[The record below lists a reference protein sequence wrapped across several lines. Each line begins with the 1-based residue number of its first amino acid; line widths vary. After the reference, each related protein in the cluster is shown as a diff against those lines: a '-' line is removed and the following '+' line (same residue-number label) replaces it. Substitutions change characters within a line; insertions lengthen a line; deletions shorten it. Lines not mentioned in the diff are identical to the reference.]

1 MEKRQRKVRKTVRK
15 GTAVLVATQ
24 WTIGILAALLVI
36 WGGWYWRGGSA
47 YRNWRNQKRLETAER
62 LLREGHHDE
71 AASAA
76 RAVFNADNNNL
87 RAVRIIA
94 TAADRLSPFAARP
107 WRQRAF
113 DLAPWDITNRIE
125 LALTA
130 IAAGDS
136 MTARTLL
143 LAVGTN
149 VPPIASYHEAL
160 GAAQVSISDLTGA
173 EMSFSKASRLDPSNL
188 DRQFNLA
195 RVRLLMDSPS
205 KNLEAR
211 RSLDLLATNEPTRVA
226 ALTLRIEDALR
237 GRRNSEALRLA
248 EQMVASTNVPFAS
261 RLLHL
266 TALKASGS
274 PKLEATL
281 EQLKKTSAGRPQEI
295 AQIAVWMSNQGMSA
309 AALAWARTLP
319 RETVA
324 DPSVRIAVADLLIG
338 VKDWLGLRQWVRS
351 EDWKGFDSFRIA
363 YDAVSA
369 HFLASA
375 DTRTTEQD
383 ALWKRAIKAANGNP
397 AQLQALAK
405 MAVLWHFEPQLE
417 ATLWTIAESGALEE
431 GALIDLNRLYIA
443 RQDTLGQ
450 LKVAR
455 RLHTIRPTDLSALN
469 NVVYLGLLLDRND
482 AKLQELADTLHVKSP
497 KNPAHV
503 ATYAF
508 ALFTR
513 GQHAQAVEIMN
524 SLGTEILN
532 RPLYSAMQGIFL
544 AHAGNA
550 KGAREALTRATGAT
564 LSPEE
569 DALVRTARAMVRMTP

>member
-15 GTAVLVATQ
+15 GTTILVTAK
-24 WTIGILAALLVI
+24 WTAGILAALLLV
-36 WGGWYWRGGSA
+36 WGCWEWRGGNA

-62 LLREGHHDE
+62 LLREGHSDE

-94 TAADRLSPFAARP
+94 TAAERFSPFAARP

-113 DLAPWDITNRIE
+113 DLAPWDLTNRIE

-130 IAAGDS
+130 VSTGDS
-136 MTARTLL
+136 MTARNILL
-143 LAVGTN
+143 GAGTN
-149 VPPIASYHEAL
+149 VPPIPGYYEAL
-160 GAAQVSISDLTGA
+160 GAAQFSISDLPGA
-173 EMSFSKASRLDPSNL
+173 EASFSTASRLDPSNL

-195 RVRLLMDSPS
+195 RVRLLMDSTS
-205 KNLEAR
+205 KNAEAR
-211 RSLDLLATNEPTRVA
+211 RTLDLLATNAATRVA

-237 GRRNSEALRLA
+237 GRRNAEAMRLA
-248 EQMVASTNVPFAS
+248 EQMIASTNVPFAS

-266 TALKASGS
+266 TALKANSS
-274 PKLEATL
+274 SKLDATL
-281 EQLKKTSAGRPQEI
+281 TDLKKSAAANPQEI
-295 AQIAVWMSNQGMSA
+295 AQLAVWMGNHGMSP
-309 AALAWARTLP
+309 AALAWARTLS
-319 RETVA
+319 RDIVA
-324 DPSVRIAVADLLIG
+324 DPSVRIAIADSLIG

-363 YDAVSA
+363 YDAVAA

-375 DTRTTEQD
+375 DTRSTEQD
-383 ALWKRAIKAANGNP
+383 ALWQRAIKAANGNP

-431 GALIDLNRLYIA
+431 GALFDLNRIYIA

-455 RLHTIRPTDLSALN
+455 RLLTLRPTDLSALN

-482 AKLQELADTLHVKSP
+482 AKLQQLADTLHVKSP

-513 GQHAQAVEIMN
+513 GQHAQAVEIIN
-524 SLGTEILN
+524 SLGAEILN
-532 RPLYSAMQGIFL
+532 RPMYAAMQGIFL

-550 KGAREALTRATGAT
+550 KGAREALTRASGAT

>member
-1 MEKRQRKVRKTVRK
+1 M
-15 GTAVLVATQ
+15 
-24 WTIGILAALLVI
+24 
-36 WGGWYWRGGSA
+36 
-47 YRNWRNQKRLETAER
+47 
-62 LLREGHHDE
+62 
-71 AASAA
+71 
-76 RAVFNADNNNL
+76 
-87 RAVRIIA
+87 
-94 TAADRLSPFAARP
+94 
-107 WRQRAF
+107 
-113 DLAPWDITNRIE
+113 
-125 LALTA
+125 
-130 IAAGDS
+130 
-136 MTARTLL
+136 
-143 LAVGTN
+143 
-149 VPPIASYHEAL
+149 
-160 GAAQVSISDLTGA
+160 
-173 EMSFSKASRLDPSNL
+173 
-188 DRQFNLA
+188 
-195 RVRLLMDSPS
+195 
-205 KNLEAR
+205 
-211 RSLDLLATNEPTRVA
+211 
-226 ALTLRIEDALR
+226 TLRIEDALR

-266 TALKASGS
+266 TTLKASGS
-274 PKLEATL
+274 AKLNSTL
-281 EQLKKTSAGRPQEI
+281 EQMKQASAGRPQEI
-295 AQIAVWMSNQGMSA
+295 AQIAVWMSNQGMSP

-319 RETVA
+319 REIVT

-363 YDAVSA
+363 YDAVAA

-375 DTRTTEQD
+375 ETRTTEQD
-383 ALWKRAIKAANGNP
+383 ALWKRAIKAANGNQ

-431 GALIDLNRLYIA
+431 GALFDLNRIYIA

-455 RLHTIRPTDLSALN
+455 RLHTLRPADLSALN

-513 GQHAQAVEIMN
+513 GQHAQAVEVMN
-524 SLGTEILN
+524 SLGAEVLN
-532 RPLYSAMQGIFL
+532 RPMFSAMQGIFL

-550 KGAREALTRATGAT
+550 KGAREALTRAAGAT

>member
-15 GTAVLVATQ
+15 GTEVLVAAR
-24 WTIGILAALLVI
+24 WTAAILVALLLV
-36 WGGWYWRGGSA
+36 WAGWEWRGSGA
-47 YRNWRNQKRLETAER
+47 FRNWRSQKRIEAAES
-62 LLREGHHDE
+62 LLRSGHPDE
-71 AASAA
+71 AANAA

-94 TAADRLSPFAARP
+94 TAAERFSPFAARP

-113 DLAPWDITNRIE
+113 DLAPWDLTNRIE
-125 LALTA
+125 LALTT
-130 IAAGDS
+130 ISIGDG
-136 MTARTLL
+136 MTARNIL
-143 LAVGTN
+143 LAAGTN
-149 VPPIASYHEAL
+149 VPPVAGYYEAL
-160 GAAQVSISDLTGA
+160 GAAQFSISDLPGA
-173 EMSFSKASRLDPSNL
+173 ELSFATASRLDPSNQ

-195 RVRLLMDSPS
+195 RVRMLMDSPS
-205 KNLEAR
+205 KNLEAHR
-211 RSLDLLATNEPTRVA
+211 TLDRLATNGPTRVA

-237 GRRNSEALRLA
+237 GRRNAEALRLA

-266 TALKASGS
+266 TALKASAS
-274 PKLEATL
+274 PKLDATVEA
-281 EQLKKTSAGRPQEI
+281 LKKDSAAQPQQI
-295 AQIAVWMSNQGMSA
+295 AQLAVWMSNNGMSP
-309 AALAWARTLP
+309 AALAWARTLS

-324 DPSVRIAVADLLIG
+324 DPSVRIAISDLLIG

-351 EDWKGFDSFRIA
+351 EDWKGYDSFRIA
-363 YDAVSA
+363 YDAVAA

-375 DTRTTEQD
+375 DTRSTEQD
-383 ALWKRAIKAANGNP
+383 TLWQRAIKAANGNP

-405 MAVLWHFEPQLE
+405 MALLWRFEPQLE

-431 GALIDLNRLYIA
+431 GALFDLSRIYLA

-455 RLHTIRPTDLSALN
+455 RLLTLRPTDLSALN

-482 AKLQELADTLHVKSP
+482 AKLQQLADTLHAKSP

-524 SLGTEILN
+524 SLGADILN
-532 RPLYSAMQGIFL
+532 RPLYAAMQGIFL

-550 KGAREALTRATGAT
+550 KAAREALTRASGAT

-569 DALVRTARAMVRMTP
+569 DALVHTARAMVRMTP